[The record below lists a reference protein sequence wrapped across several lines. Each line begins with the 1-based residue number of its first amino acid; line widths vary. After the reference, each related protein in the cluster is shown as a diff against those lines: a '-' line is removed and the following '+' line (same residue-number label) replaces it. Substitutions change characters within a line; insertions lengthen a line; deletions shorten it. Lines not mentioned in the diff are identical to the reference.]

1 MDNLQNIIDLKQH
14 PINDLNSYTMQCK
27 KELQENSILILKN
40 FLKPEAL
47 VKLKLEAKALQE
59 KAFYSFQEHNV
70 LLAEKNKEWD
80 DKHPCNIEVVSNKG
94 CVPHDL
100 IPDNSCLRS
109 IYTSKLFQKFLKI
122 VLSLEDIHPY
132 ADNLSS
138 INYNYYD
145 FKQQLGWHFDNASF
159 AISLMIQSSESGGKF
174 QYLKNARCVENNEIN
189 FLKIKAVLKNK
200 ILVDEILLE
209 EGTLALFY
217 GNNYLHRVTPVTSKK
232 SRILATLNYNLKK
245 HIKLSENARIIFF
258 GRLN

>member
-80 DKHPCNIEVVSNKG
+80 DNHPCNVEVVSNKG

-100 IPDNSCLRS
+100 IPDSSCLRS

-122 VLSLEDIHPY
+122 VLSLEDIHP
-132 ADNLSS
+132 LSL
-138 INYNYYD
+138 I
-145 FKQQLGWHFDNASF
+145 
-159 AISLMIQSSESGGKF
+159 
-174 QYLKNARCVENNEIN
+174 
-189 FLKIKAVLKNK
+189 
-200 ILVDEILLE
+200 
-209 EGTLALFY
+209 
-217 GNNYLHRVTPVTSKK
+217 
-232 SRILATLNYNLKK
+232 
-245 HIKLSENARIIFF
+245 HI
-258 GRLN
+258 